1 MKKTY
6 VLLVLVMCSLIFSA
20 NAQDMNSSLISPSGI
35 HHWMITDAPPAD
47 TINGNWIAIANF
59 PAGAYGGIN
68 SAWVQA
74 DNKVFVAGGNDG
86 FAGITNCYYYDP
98 TANTF
103 APRAPLPNGRGYG
116 KMVRVRDSLYLV
128 GTVGAAF
135 ATPDG
140 AIFRYHP
147 GTNTWVT
154 KAIMPAPLL
163 QEMAVCVWRD
173 SLIITICGSNS
184 GFTGATNT
192 VRVYNPWNDTWT
204 TLAGTFPQTAMSSA
218 ATCFGNDIIVVGGY
232 NGTFLNTTH
241 KGVITPGSPISIT
254 WTSIGTTPFVGG
266 SVPYRVGDGGVW
278 NGFGLFGPASGST
291 AQIGQV
297 FGYNYSDGTWR
308 RFLPNTI
315 SLAGNRQTMA
325 VRQTVDSVYFY
336 LFGGYTTVAINAA
349 ERYAFKA
356 PAPPAVPLCEDFTS
370 VTFPPAGWSLVYTG
384 TAYWTRNAVSGFG
397 IGVGSAK
404 YDMWNASTGT
414 IQSLVTPTITSS
426 VATDSLTFTIAYARY
441 TNNLTA
447 PDSLIIETSTNNGTT
462 WTSFQRLGNAAM
474 ETAPAGGEFTPTASQ
489 WGKRKYGGLP
499 VGTNKIRF
507 SGKSGFGNNL
517 YLDSICMKSVP
528 VGTPSIGLVPGQFS
542 LSQNYPNPFNPAT
555 TIQFN
560 MPKAGNVEVK
570 VFDILGREVAVL
582 VNEFKQV
589 GTHTINFDA
598 SGLSSGVYFYTM
610 KSGDFSTTKK
620 MLLIK

>member
-1 MKKTY
+1 M
-6 VLLVLVMCSLIFSA
+6 FSA
-20 NAQDMNSSLISPSGI
+20 YAQDMNSSQIAPSGV
-35 HHWMITDAPPAD
+35 HHWMINDAPPAD
-47 TINGNWIAIANF
+47 TVTGNWISIANF
-59 PAGAYGGIN
+59 PLGPYGGIN

-74 DNKVFVAGGNDG
+74 DGKVFVAGGNDG
-86 FAGITNCYYYDP
+86 FVGITNTYYYDP
-98 TANTF
+98 VANTYT
-103 APRAPLPNGRGYG
+103 PRAPIPLGRGYG

-140 AIFRYHP
+140 AIYRYHP

-154 KAIMPAPLL
+154 KTPMSAPLI

-184 GFTGATNT
+184 GFTGATNS

-218 ATCFGNDIIVVGGY
+218 ATCFGDNIIVVGGY

-254 WTSIGTTPFVGG
+254 WTNIGTTPFVGG

-278 NGFGLFGPASGST
+278 NGFGLFGPSSGST
-291 AQIGQV
+291 AQIGQI
-297 FGYNYSDGTWR
+297 FGFNYSDNTWR

-325 VRQTVDSVYFY
+325 VRQTADSVYFY
-336 LFGGYTTVAINAA
+336 LFGGYTTAGTDAC
-349 ERYAFKA
+349 ERYAFK
-356 PAPPAVPLCEDFTS
+356 P
-370 VTFPPAGWSLVYTG
+370 
-384 TAYWTRNAVSGFG
+384 
-397 IGVGSAK
+397 
-404 YDMWNASTGT
+404 
-414 IQSLVTPTITSS
+414 TP
-426 VATDSLTFTIAYARY
+426 
-441 TNNLTA
+441 
-447 PDSLIIETSTNNGTT
+447 
-462 WTSFQRLGNAAM
+462 
-474 ETAPAGGEFTPTASQ
+474 
-489 WGKRKYGGLP
+489 P
-499 VGTNKIRF
+499 VGVHN
-507 SGKSGFGNNL
+507 
-517 YLDSICMKSVP
+517 P
-528 VGTPSIGLVPGQFS
+528 IGLVPGQLS
-542 LSQNYPNPFNPAT
+542 ISQNYPNPFNPAT

-570 VFDILGREVAVL
+570 VYDILGSEVAVL

-598 SGLSSGVYFYTM
+598 SGLSSGIYFYTM
-610 KSGDFSTTKK
+610 KSADFTATKK
-620 MLLIK
+620 MLLVK